1 MSKLYYLYLAL
12 LPPVVVIL
20 FSSTLVMTTSALQ
33 ANGSIHFRHRSPT
46 KPKLVLLDR
55 DGVINEDVGSPG
67 VICKSQFELTP
78 NAGKAIGKLKRT
90 FNCPVVL
97 ITNQSCVGKGLL
109 TSSGLEE
116 IHIHMQ
122 SLLLQ
127 EDSCATIDRIYVCTS
142 VEEWDIR
149 KKPNPGMITEACIDW
164 GIDIE
169 LNSDLDRVIF
179 IGDSL
184 TDMQAARRSGIYN
197 RILVETG
204 YGFDLM
210 GGTKAESVSE
220 IVEKPF
226 LSSKPVACSELVK
239 VVPFLYAKIWKK
251 LLIGFF
257 RGDKNARCF
266 CSMPFGCFTQVLQKS
281 ILTS

>member
-1 MSKLYYLYLAL
+1 MLKLYYQCLAFI
-12 LPPVVVIL
+12 PPVVAIL
-20 FSSTLVMTTSALQ
+20 FSSKIVMTTSALQ
-33 ANGSIHFRHRSPT
+33 ANGSIHFGHHSPF
-46 KPKLVLLDR
+46 KPKLVLVDR

-78 NAGKAIGKLKRT
+78 NAGEAIGKLKRT

-109 TSSGLEE
+109 TLSELEK
-116 IHIHMQ
+116 IHIHMR

-127 EDSCATIDRIYVCTS
+127 EDSWATIDRIYVCTS
-142 VEEWDIR
+142 VEERDIR

-164 GIDIE
+164 GIDIK
-169 LNSDLDRVIF
+169 STLDMDCVFF

-184 TDMQAARRSGIYN
+184 TDMQAAKRSGIRN

-220 IVEKPF
+220 IVDKPF
-226 LSSKPVACSELVK
+226 LSSKPEACIELIEVA
-239 VVPFLYAKIWKK
+239 PFLYAKNLEKAVDWI
-251 LLIGFF
+251 
-257 RGDKNARCF
+257 
-266 CSMPFGCFTQVLQKS
+266 LQG
-281 ILTS
+281 

>member
-1 MSKLYYLYLAL
+1 M
-12 LPPVVVIL
+12 I
-20 FSSTLVMTTSALQ
+20 TSALQ
-33 ANGSIHFRHRSPT
+33 VSGLIHYGYRSSS

-55 DGVINEDVGSPG
+55 DGVVNQDVGSPG

-109 TSSGLEE
+109 TLSGLEE
-116 IHIHMQ
+116 IHNHMQ

-127 EDSCATIDRIYVCTS
+127 EDSCAKIDQIYVCTS
-142 VEEWDIR
+142 VREWDVR
-149 KKPNPGMITEACIDW
+149 KKPNPGMIIEACTDW
-164 GIDIE
+164 GIDIKSGFDMDS
-169 LNSDLDRVIF
+169 LIF

-184 TDMQAARRSGIYN
+184 TDMQAAKRSGVHN

-210 GGTKAESVSE
+210 GKTKANSVFE
-220 IVEKPF
+220 IVDKPF
-226 LSSKPVACSELVK
+226 FSSKPAACNELIEVA
-239 VVPFLYAKIWKK
+239 PFFYAENLEKAVEWIVQ
-251 LLIGFF
+251 G
-257 RGDKNARCF
+257 
-266 CSMPFGCFTQVLQKS
+266 
-281 ILTS
+281 